1 MFLSVF
7 SVALHDF
14 NVNMLF
20 EIGLTLER
28 SVLCQPCPQARQ
40 VYYCIF
46 PFNMATV
53 AETLAMEFAAKVLA
67 VELGSAMEEQP
78 VEASEI
84 LLYEPQH
91 VVPTSYIYDA

>member
-1 MFLSVF
+1 
-7 SVALHDF
+7 
-14 NVNMLF
+14 
-20 EIGLTLER
+20 
-28 SVLCQPCPQARQ
+28 
-40 VYYCIF
+40 
-46 PFNMATV
+46 MATV